1 MNFELNE
8 DQRQLNES
16 ILRMLKD
23 NYRFD
28 QRRQIV
34 VSEPGWSPKTWRL
47 LSQLGVTGIGI
58 PEVWGGLGG
67 GVSDLMPVMQAFG
80 NALSVEPLLAS
91 VVLGTTA
98 LREAGSDLQ
107 RKTILPSLA
116 DGSAR
121 VAWAHDEL
129 DSRHANLW
137 VQTAA
142 RQIDNLWQLTGT
154 KSLVIHAESAH
165 YLIVTARIYGKANEP
180 EGLGLF
186 LVDSKI
192 SNLRKRCYRLVD
204 DTPAADVYFNDTAA
218 ELLGSFEHKGEAFSA
233 IRQTLAAGT
242 AGACADMIGCMEGAF
257 ELTKDYVNTRIQF
270 NRTIG
275 ENQSVR
281 HRIAEMA
288 VALEMARSM
297 AIAAVV
303 AVDDQ
308 TSPGAENDLLRAK
321 FVVGRNAI
329 SLCENAIQLHG
340 GIGMTEDYAVGH
352 YLRRVQVLDQL
363 FGDYQTQNKRLASN
377 FAYDVT
383 ASFSILNEN

>member
-121 VAWAHDEL
+121 VAW
-129 DSRHANLW
+129 
-137 VQTAA
+137 
-142 RQIDNLWQLTGT
+142 
-154 KSLVIHAESAH
+154 
-165 YLIVTARIYGKANEP
+165 
-180 EGLGLF
+180 
-186 LVDSKI
+186 
-192 SNLRKRCYRLVD
+192 RL
-204 DTPAADVYFNDTAA
+204 
-218 ELLGSFEHKGEAFSA
+218 
-233 IRQTLAAGT
+233 Q
-242 AGACADMIGCMEGAF
+242 
-257 ELTKDYVNTRIQF
+257 Q
-270 NRTIG
+270 
-275 ENQSVR
+275 
-281 HRIAEMA
+281 
-288 VALEMARSM
+288 
-297 AIAAVV
+297 
-303 AVDDQ
+303 
-308 TSPGAENDLLRAK
+308 
-321 FVVGRNAI
+321 
-329 SLCENAIQLHG
+329 
-340 GIGMTEDYAVGH
+340 
-352 YLRRVQVLDQL
+352 
-363 FGDYQTQNKRLASN
+363 
-377 FAYDVT
+377 
-383 ASFSILNEN
+383 

>member
-303 AVDDQ
+303 AVEMQ
-308 TSPGAENDLLRAK
+308 FL
-321 FVVGRNAI
+321 FVRMQFNF
-329 SLCENAIQLHG
+329 
-340 GIGMTEDYAVGH
+340 TEV
-352 YLRRVQVLDQL
+352 
-363 FGDYQTQNKRLASN
+363 
-377 FAYDVT
+377 
-383 ASFSILNEN
+383 